1 MSDSILDTIKE
12 MVVSNVNDGSFD
24 VDLIVLINNSFS
36 KLVSMGVGPKEGFL
50 ITDNTAVWADF
61 LGDRPELIPTLQA
74 YIFASVK
81 ISFDMTAS
89 TVIRDVYTQIANE
102 NSWRLQIEC
111 DKT

>member
-12 MVVSNVNDGSFD
+12 MIVSNVDDNSFD

-36 KLVSMGVGPKEGFL
+36 KLVSMGVGPSTGFVV
-50 ITDNTAVWADF
+50 TDKTAVWTDF
-61 LGDRPELIPTLQA
+61 LPDRPELIPTLQA

-81 ISFDMTAS
+81 IAFDMTAS
-89 TVIRDVYTQIANE
+89 TVIRDVYMQIANE